1 MGNIADNPADKYDRL
16 VKNNKQLRRKLKKL
30 DDAYIDV
37 TNNKQLFKEIRDIL
51 IDIRRFLKVSDGI
64 QSDDDVDAI
73 N

>member
-30 DDAYIDV
+30 DDAYIDA

-51 IDIRRFLKVSDGI
+51 VDIRHFLKVSDGI
-64 QSDDDVDAI
+64 QSDDDVHAI

>member
-30 DDAYIDV
+30 DDPYIDV

-64 QSDDDVDAI
+64 QSDDDIDAI

>member
-64 QSDDDVDAI
+64 QSDDDIDAI

>member
-30 DDAYIDV
+30 DDAYIDA

-51 IDIRRFLKVSDGI
+51 VDIRHFLKVSDGI

>member
-1 MGNIADNPADKYDRL
+1 MGNIPDNPADKYDRL

-30 DDAYIDV
+30 DDAYIDA

-51 IDIRRFLKVSDGI
+51 VDIRHFLKVSDGI